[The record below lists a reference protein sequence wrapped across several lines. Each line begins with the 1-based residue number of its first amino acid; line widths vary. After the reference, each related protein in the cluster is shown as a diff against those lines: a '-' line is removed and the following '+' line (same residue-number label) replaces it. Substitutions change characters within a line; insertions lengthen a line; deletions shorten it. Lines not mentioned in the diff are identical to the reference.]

1 MHETAFLQLS
11 GCKGVTRG
19 LSPNSIAVMAE
30 LRGKAQIETG
40 KKQERIELEQ
50 DASIPRL
57 LDVLEIRLNWPF
69 REKFLDPVTGD
80 LPKNVIILVN
90 GLPVRGKIGSTLLKD
105 GDRVVLFPHTACG

>member
-1 MHETAFLQLS
+1 LS
-11 GCKGVTRG
+11 Q
-19 LSPNSIAVMAE
+19 NSIAILAE

-50 DASIPRL
+50 DATILRL
-57 LDVLEIRLNWPF
+57 LDELQTRLRWPF
-69 REKFLDPVTGD
+69 KERFIDPSTGD

-90 GLPVRGKIGSTLLKD
+90 GLPVRGKMRSTLLKN